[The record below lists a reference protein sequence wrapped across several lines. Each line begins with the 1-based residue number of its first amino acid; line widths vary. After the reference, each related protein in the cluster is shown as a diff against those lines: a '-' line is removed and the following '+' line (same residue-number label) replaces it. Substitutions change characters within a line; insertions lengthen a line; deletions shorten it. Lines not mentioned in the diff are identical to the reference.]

1 MVSITEET
9 EYPFEGT
16 IRLAVGAEE
25 PVRFPLYLRVPA
37 WCESGQLKINGM
49 PVEVQWAPAAYV
61 RIERVWSAG
70 DTLSLTLD
78 MPVRVKVWEKNK
90 NAVSVSR
97 GALSF
102 SLKIDERWEAYGT
115 DSAWTEWEVFPASP
129 WNYGLVLN
137 PDDPARSFTVKRR
150 EPDLLA
156 RPWTVGAMPVVLAGA
171 GRRIEGWQQDYRG
184 LIGPLQGSPARTDAP
199 RGAAHLCADGGGA
212 SARNRI
218 PDRDHGFRRCDM
230 GAARTAPSHPVF
242 HQLFV
247 LQQV

>member
-1 MVSITEET
+1 MVSITQET

-16 IRLAVGAEE
+16 IRLAVGAGE
-25 PVRFPLYLRVPA
+25 PVRFPLYLRLPG
-37 WCESGQLKINGM
+37 WCESGQVQVNGM
-49 PVEVQWAPAAYV
+49 AVEVEWVPEAYV

-97 GALSF
+97 GPVFF
-102 SLKIDERWEAYGT
+102 SLKIDERWEAYGN
-115 DSAWTEWEVFPASP
+115 DSAWVEWEVFPASP

-150 EPDLLA
+150 EPELLA
-156 RPWTVGAMPVVLAGA
+156 RPWTVGAMPVGLTAR

-184 LIGPLQGSPARTDAP
+184 LIGPLPGVDECT
-199 RGAAHLCADGGGA
+199 RGATRLCADGGCA
-212 SARNRI
+212 SAR
-218 PDRDHGFRRCDM
+218 DRPTDHHHGFQRCKM
-230 GAARTAPSHPVF
+230 GAARAAPSHHVF